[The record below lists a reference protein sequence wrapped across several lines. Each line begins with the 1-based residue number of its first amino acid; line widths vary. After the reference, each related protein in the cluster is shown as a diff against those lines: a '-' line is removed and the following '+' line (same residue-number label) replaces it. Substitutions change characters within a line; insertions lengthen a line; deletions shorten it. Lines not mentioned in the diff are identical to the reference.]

1 MEELRILSATGA
13 LGATPFDVDSFRRGL
28 QRDPHMVGADAGSN
42 DVGPYGLG
50 ADTCYFPR
58 AWVKHDLRELLLAAR
73 ERRIPM
79 AIGTAGHMGTDHGVD
94 YHVELIEEIA
104 REEGLAPFRL
114 AKIYTEL
121 DIDVLRRG
129 VDAGDVEPLDGAPEL
144 DHATLDATAHAV
156 AVIGV
161 EPYVRAYEQ
170 GAEVII
176 AGRSCDDAIF
186 AGYPV
191 FRGFD
196 KALAIH
202 LGKVLECASVAGS
215 PYMARHTM
223 MGVIREDAIRFEP
236 MSPKQICTPVSVAA
250 HSMYEESHPHRHRIP
265 GGVVHLDDCRFE
277 QVDPRTVEVTGSRLE
292 PAPLR
297 LKIEGAGFV
306 GYRFVGIVGVRDPLT
321 IANLDAFLGYA
332 RGRVERQFPDLVF
345 GRDYQVHV
353 HPYGAGT
360 IMGERDPNARAAG
373 ERRLP
378 DELGIVVEANAP
390 DEDLA
395 RMICRMYRKALMVGE
410 YPGQKATTG
419 KAAIMADEE
428 LRGMDAYRWTIY
440 HTLRVDDPLAH
451 ARIQLATVDGGGR
464 A

>member
-13 LGATPFDVDSFRRGL
+13 LGATPFDVDSFHRGL

-42 DVGPYGLG
+42 DVGPFGLG
-50 ADTCYFPR
+50 ANTCYFPR
-58 AWVKHDLRELLLAAR
+58 AWVKHDLRELLIAAR
-73 ERRIPM
+73 ERKIPM
-79 AIGTAGHMGTDHGVD
+79 AVGTAGHMGTDYGVD
-94 YHVELIEEIA
+94 YHASLIEEIA
-104 REEGLAPFRL
+104 REEGMAPFRM

-121 DIDVLRRG
+121 DLATIRRAI
-129 VDAGDVEPLDGAPEL
+129 DAGDVEALDGAPEL
-144 DHATLDATAHAV
+144 THEAVDATAHAV

-186 AGYPV
+186 ASYPI
-191 FRGFD
+191 FKGHD

-223 MGVIREDAIRFEP
+223 MGVMRDASIRFEP
-236 MSPKQICTPVSVAA
+236 MSPKQVCTPVSVAA
-250 HSMYEESHPHRHRIP
+250 HSMYEETHPHRHRIP

-292 PAPLR
+292 SAPYR
-297 LKIEGAGFV
+297 LKFEGAGFV

-321 IANLDAFLGYA
+321 IANLDAFLDYA
-332 RGRVERQFPDLVF
+332 KARVTKQFPGLTF
-345 GRDYQVHV
+345 GEDYQVHV

-360 IMGERDPNARAAG
+360 IMGDRDPR

-378 DELGIVVEANAP
+378 DEIGIVVEAVAP

-395 RMICRMYRKALMVGE
+395 RMVCRMFRKTLMVAE

-428 LRGMDAYRWTIY
+428 LRGMDTYQWTMY
-440 HTLRVDDPLAH
+440 HTMRIDDPLAH
-451 ARIQLATVDGGGR
+451 ARIELVTVDGGG
-464 A
+464 AS